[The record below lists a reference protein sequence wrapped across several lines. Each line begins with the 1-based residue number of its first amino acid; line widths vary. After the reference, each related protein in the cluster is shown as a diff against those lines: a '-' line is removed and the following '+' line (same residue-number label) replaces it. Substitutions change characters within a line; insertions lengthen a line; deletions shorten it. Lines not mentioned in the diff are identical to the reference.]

1 MSDVHPAQDQS
12 DPRAE
17 AAALR
22 ERLARAEARVADL
35 EAKLS
40 DAIDYCVAL
49 ERLHGASDH
58 AEVLRA
64 VQDVVINL
72 VGSEEVAIF
81 EAAAEGGWTAV
92 QSFGVGAARTAAVAE
107 AHGPV
112 DRAGAEGTA
121 WIAGD
126 GSGAPPGDPA
136 LTACIPLVAEGRAV
150 AVLAIWRLLPHKPRL
165 RDSDRHVLALLGR
178 HAGRALLLTRRAGR
192 ARAA

>member
-81 EAAAEGGWTAV
+81 EPAADGGWAVV
-92 QSFGVGAARTAAVAE
+92 QSFGVGSARTAPVAE
-107 AHGPV
+107 GHGPV
-112 DRAGAEGTA
+112 GRAAAEGKA
-121 WIAGD
+121 WIAGE
-126 GSGAPPGDPA
+126 GPGAQPGDPA